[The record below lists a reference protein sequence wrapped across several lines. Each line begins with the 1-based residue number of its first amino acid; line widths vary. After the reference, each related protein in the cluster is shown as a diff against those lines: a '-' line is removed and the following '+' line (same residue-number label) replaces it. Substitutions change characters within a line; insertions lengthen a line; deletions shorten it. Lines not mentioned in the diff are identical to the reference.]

1 MSEERLEGITEACGW
16 RKSRGRSQ
24 CKGCGAGTGLG
35 CPSVNRV
42 RAGQEP
48 WVFRAGLS
56 AGFALHPASG
66 NAFAFSASIHVPLPF
81 LFQGPR
87 AGSTSSPS
95 RAQVN
100 RQQVCSSGSVA
111 GSDLSLHYG
120 GDVSLPSTF

>member
-16 RKSRGRSQ
+16 RKS
-24 CKGCGAGTGLG
+24 KGCGAGTGLG
-35 CPSVNRV
+35 CLSVNRV

-48 WVFRAGLS
+48 GVFRAGLS

-66 NAFAFSASIHVPLPF
+66 NAFAFSASIHVPPPF
-81 LFQGPR
+81 LFRGPR
-87 AGSTSSPS
+87 AGSTFSPS

-111 GSDLSLHYG
+111 GSDLSLHCG